1 MEFPSEIFEMC
12 KIILMVTKDLL
23 EIVRSIKSS
32 QQSDCLPGMSGELL
46 NLSQTLSSYQ
56 PSSIHPA
63 MMMRMMMSMMIVLIT
78 IMMVVMMMIMMV
90 FYLR

>member
-56 PSSIHPA
+56 QSSIHPA